1 MAEKIRKVDYFYIEI
16 PDKPGEGAKVLAAV
30 RDAGINLLGFTAFP
44 RGRWGAQIDFIPE
57 DAAAFKTAAR
67 KAGLKLSAKKTGF
80 LIQGEDRPG
89 AFADIMRKLAAVNVN
104 VTASD
109 AVCAGEGRYGAML
122 WVKPA
127 DVRKAARALGAT

>member
-1 MAEKIRKVDYFYIEI
+1 MTETVRKVDYFYIET
-16 PDKPGEGAKVLAAV
+16 PDKPGEGAKVLGAL
-30 RDAGINLLGFTAFP
+30 RDASVNLVGFTAFP
-44 RGRWGAQIDFIPE
+44 RGRWRAQIDFIPE
-57 DAAAFKTAAR
+57 YVLTFQIAAR

-80 LIQGEDRPG
+80 MIQGEDRPG
-89 AFADIMRKLAAVNVN
+89 AIADIMRKLAAVNVN

-127 DVRKAARALGAT
+127 DVRKAAKALGAA